1 MSMPHPNALDDQ
13 KEGYEGH
20 AAPDGPI
27 LRTTISATPETTF
40 TIPAA
45 SILVL
50 RGAIATGN

>member
-1 MSMPHPNALDDQ
+1 MPHPNALDDQ